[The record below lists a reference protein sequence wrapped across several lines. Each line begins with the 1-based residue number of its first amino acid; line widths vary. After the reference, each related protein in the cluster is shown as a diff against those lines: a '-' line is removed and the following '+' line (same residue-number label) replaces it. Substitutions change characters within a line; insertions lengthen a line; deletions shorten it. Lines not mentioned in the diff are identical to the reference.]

1 MFYFD
6 RGLSTALT
14 VENPEGEGAGGF
26 SFQALLH
33 TYIRLPDGDSIQNL
47 RVRGFYSHSYIDK
60 LLPASAGWKDRIP
73 GGSDID
79 SLTITITIYIRF
91 TV

>member
-1 MFYFD
+1 MFD

-14 VENPEGEGAGGF
+14 VQNPEGEGAGGF

-47 RVRGFYSHSYIDK
+47 RVRGFYTHSYIDK
-60 LLPASAGWKDRIP
+60 LLPASAGWKEHIQSHRL
-73 GGSDID
+73 SHYHYRY
-79 SLTITITIYIRF
+79 SLYSL
-91 TV
+91 VLCWC